1 MLLSLARLALLGSL
15 QATHFIRPIALAN
28 ENGPLHAVLPAE
40 LYATA
45 LRNESRCRMVPCTTL
60 DAYLVES
67 ITFYIDMQLYMLV
80 SDALTAHNQ
89 LLIPFDRL
97 SYDQESINVALPA
110 SVYKIESIHNNL
122 CLVSKSP
129 SEGQDGRFVC
139 VFAQYPGVIPS
150 GRF

>member
-1 MLLSLARLALLGSL
+1 MNMLLSLARLALLGSL
-15 QATHFIRPIALAN
+15 QATHVIWPIALAN
-28 ENGPLHAVLPAE
+28 ENSPLHAVLPAE

-45 LRNESRCRMVPCTTL
+45 LRKESRCRMVPCTTL

-80 SDALTAHNQ
+80 SDELTTHTQ

-110 SVYKIESIHNNL
+110 LVYTIESIRNNV
-122 CLVSKSP
+122 CLVSKGP
-129 SEGQDGRFVC
+129 SGGQDGRLVC
-139 VFAQYPGVIPS
+139 VFA
-150 GRF
+150 